1 MTSIKAAAE
10 VRREQ
15 ARQHK
20 LREEQKAQCIRASI
34 AHIEGHPIPER
45 EFYADEEARTE
56 KLSSKAKR
64 REKQRKKP
72 RLNNIVCGYRTD

>member
-45 EFYADEEARTE
+45 EFYADEARTE
-56 KLSSKAKR
+56 KLSSKEAKR
-64 REKQRKKP
+64 REKQRKK
-72 RLNNIVCGYRTD
+72 TKTQ

>member
-45 EFYADEEARTE
+45 EFYADEDRTE
-56 KLSSKAKR
+56 KLSSKEAKR
-64 REKQRKKP
+64 REKQRKKTK
-72 RLNNIVCGYRTD
+72 NQ

>member
-15 ARQHK
+15 MRQQK

-56 KLSSKAKR
+56 KLSSKEAKR
-64 REKQRKKP
+64 HEKQHKKKP
-72 RLNNIVCGYRTD
+72 NTK